1 MMHHMHVDPGR
12 PDIFAG
18 PAASWPVPAIHV
30 RERMSQPPVTIEDGA
45 YVAAAAALMRSRQIR
60 HLPVI
65 DMRGHLVGML
75 SDRDLPSVAG
85 PGAAGRADDARLRVT
100 VALVMTR
107 PPVTIEPDADLR
119 TAASLMQE
127 RRIGALPVLDG
138 DRLVGIVTEC
148 DVLRAFTE
156 ALRRQ

>member
-1 MMHHMHVDPGR
+1 MMHHMRVDPGR

-18 PAASWPVPAIHV
+18 PAASWPVPTLLV
-30 RERMSQPPVTIEDGA
+30 RERMSRPPVTIEDEA
-45 YVAAAAALMRSRQIR
+45 YVAAAAALMRSLQIR
-60 HLPVI
+60 HLPVV
-65 DMRGHLVGML
+65 DVRGHLVGML

-85 PGAAGRADDARLRVT
+85 ASAASAEDARLRRTVT
-100 VALVMTR
+100 AVMTR

-119 TAASLMQE
+119 TAASVMQE

-138 DRLVGIVTEC
+138 DRLVGIITEC
-148 DVLRAFTE
+148 DVLRAFAE

>member
-1 MMHHMHVDPGR
+1 MHHMRVDPGR

-18 PAASWPVPAIHV
+18 PAASWPVPTLLV

-45 YVAAAAALMRSRQIR
+45 YVAAAAALMRSLQIR
-60 HLPVI
+60 HLPVV
-65 DMRGHLVGML
+65 DVRGQLVGML

-85 PGAAGRADDARLRVT
+85 ASAAGSAEDARLRLT
-100 VALVMTR
+100 VAVVMTR
-107 PPVTIEPDADLR
+107 PPVTIGPDADLR
-119 TAASLMQE
+119 TAASVMQE
-127 RRIGALPVLDG
+127 RRIGALPVLEG
-138 DRLVGIVTEC
+138 DRLVGIITEC

>member
-18 PAASWPVPAIHV
+18 PAARWPVPTIHV
-30 RERMSQPPVTIEDGA
+30 RERMSHPPVTIEDGA

-65 DMRGHLVGML
+65 DMHGHLVGML
-75 SDRDLPSVAG
+75 SDRDLPSVVG
-85 PGAAGRADDARLRVT
+85 PSAASADDARLRLT
-100 VALVMTR
+100 VAVVMSR

-119 TAASLMQE
+119 TAAALMQE